1 MDDNSNSFAASLA
14 LLNVTSIAPGQ
25 SVIFAETSNLGTTR
39 ALFVNA
45 WFGGITPAG
54 FTMGSYSG
62 PGIGLSTGGDAV
74 NIYNAAGTLQA
85 NVIFGAATAGRTFDN
100 AAGLTGLIS
109 QLSTVGVNGAF
120 LGSADGRI
128 GSPSVVPVPAAA
140 WLLGSAF
147 GVLGLFRRRRAA
159 KADQAKT

>member
-1 MDDNSNSFAASLA
+1 VMKSTCGSRSSPACCRSFEHK
-14 LLNVTSIAPGQ
+14 
-25 SVIFAETSNLGTTR
+25 VINFYPLVS
-39 ALFVNA
+39 
-45 WFGGITPAG
+45 
-54 FTMGSYSG
+54 TMSH
-62 PGIGLSTGGDAV
+62 
-74 NIYNAAGTLQA
+74 IYNAAGTLQA
-85 NVIFGAATAGRTFDN
+85 NVIFGAATVGRTFDN

-147 GVLGLFRRRRAA
+147 GVLGIFRRRRAA
-159 KADQAKT
+159 